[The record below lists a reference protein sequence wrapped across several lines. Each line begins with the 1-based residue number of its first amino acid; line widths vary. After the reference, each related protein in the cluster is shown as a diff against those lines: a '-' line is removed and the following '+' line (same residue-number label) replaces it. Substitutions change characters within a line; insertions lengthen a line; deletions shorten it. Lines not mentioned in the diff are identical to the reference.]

1 MGFLKRAIRRGV
13 SDAVGKAIGKAI
25 EPTVTDLT
33 NKAANGF
40 RQAGEYP
47 SVEHLYKRVDGV
59 VYHVDT
65 EHCFEGD
72 SDCPSI
78 GFDKSEPRGGFD
90 YVKPEPKKKTSFLDL
105 FK

>member
-1 MGFLKRAIRRGV
+1 MYIDDYGTHYIFGAEFNGNAPAAQRAV
-13 SDAVGKAIGKAI
+13 SEYRQV
-25 EPTVTDLT
+25 LL
-33 NKAANGF
+33 ANGF

-90 YVKPEPKKKTSFLDL
+90 YVKPEPKKKTSFMDL